1 MHHKGI
7 FVLAGVFLAVALVV
21 PVVVFILQAPDGL
34 IITENPSGM
43 ETGGDLP
50 TVPVQPV
57 QQGYVMTLFVVIVV
71 EVVFISLFI
80 VAIYYG
86 IRHVHSYH

>member
-1 MHHKGI
+1 MHYKGI

-21 PVVVFILQAPDGL
+21 PIVVFILQASGGL
-34 IITENPSGM
+34 IIVQNPSGM

-57 QQGYVMTLFVVIVV
+57 PQSHVTLLLIVIAV
-71 EVVFISLFI
+71 EVVFVSLFI
-80 VAIYYG
+80 FAIYYG
-86 IRHVHSYH
+86 IRHVHPYH